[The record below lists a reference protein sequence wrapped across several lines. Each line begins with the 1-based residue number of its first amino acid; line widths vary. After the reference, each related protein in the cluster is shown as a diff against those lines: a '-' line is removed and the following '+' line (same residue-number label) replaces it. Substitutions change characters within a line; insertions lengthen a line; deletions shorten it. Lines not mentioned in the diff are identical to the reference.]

1 MKNFYLFILLSL
13 NSFAQTV
20 LPEDV
25 VGLCSGQSVVVS
37 NPTSTLYNNLRA
49 HCSTTPLTNTLVL
62 YYVQIESGTT
72 FTFEVTPQANI
83 DYDFASWLNPNFSNL
98 GPADRGSQ
106 NDPTMVGVYAVGL
119 SMLEPTQ
126 TCEVPGAS
134 LPFET
139 GVVPGLVRY
148 YDVEPGDGILI
159 AINRWTT
166 TDAGFEIT
174 FGGDAVLDC
183 DVDPRLYEKCDL
195 NHDGKETFDLLEIS
209 EEINNVNNAFTI
221 DFFEDRAD
229 AMDMNATNVLQ
240 SPYEVDVDDS
250 PAFIYARFLRANGV
264 YAKTID
270 IELVVTRTPKQ
281 PEEPL
286 KYEIC
291 DYDGDRKEV
300 FNLRKFESALSDLNG
315 VDTGFKYYISI
326 EDAEAELERKEED
339 EEVLNYIEGPD
350 SYESES
356 GIIYIVAD
364 IDGKCK
370 AIIPLELK
378 VNTMPVVSSKIIY
391 SDLCGVENSKELNN
405 TYNLLDF
412 LPEVLSPVK
421 DIKSYDIS
429 FYLSESDVD
438 ANNSIEDPSQFKIP
452 FGENVKIIIRIQNSA
467 GCYVFSTI
475 ELFSVARL
483 HFEDKVVANCSQ
495 YILPELP
502 LGYGYYTEPNGKGS
516 EIIVGS
522 EAAVIYGFKTIYV
535 YAYKNNI
542 VNDKEV
548 LSECSYEAKF
558 EIKIV
563 DCEIPKGISPNG
575 DGLNDFWD
583 LRAFEVY
590 DLKIYNRYGR
600 EVFSYGKGYTIQ
612 WMGQSTNGKLLP
624 DGTYWF
630 VFNSFGGRKEGWV
643 QINR

>member
-1 MKNFYLFILLSL
+1 MRKLYLFLLITL

-20 LPEDV
+20 LPEDI

-49 HCSTTPLTNTLVL
+49 QCSTTPLTNTLVL

-83 DYDFASWLNPNFSNL
+83 DYDFASWLNPNFNNL

-148 YDVEPGDGILI
+148 YDVQPGDGILI

-183 DVDPRLYEKCDL
+183 DLDPRLYEKCDL
-195 NHDGKETFDLLEIS
+195 NHDGKEIFDLLAIGA
-209 EEINNVNNAFTI
+209 EINNVTNAFTI
-221 DFFEDRAD
+221 DFFENRAD
-229 AMDMNATNVLQ
+229 AMNMNATNVLQ
-240 SPYEVDVDDS
+240 GPYEVDVDDS
-250 PAFIYARFLRANGV
+250 PKFIYARFLRANGV

-270 IELVVTRTPKQ
+270 IELVVTRSPKQ
-281 PEEPL
+281 PNQPL
-286 KYEIC
+286 RYEIC
-291 DYDGDRKEV
+291 DYDGDSMEE
-300 FNLRKFESALSDLNG
+300 FNLRKFESTLSDLNG
-315 VDTGFKYYISI
+315 VNTGFKYYTEI
-326 EDAEAELERKEED
+326 EDAEVELEREED
-339 EEVLNYIEGPD
+339 EEEVIRYIESPG
-350 SYESES
+350 SYISES
-356 GIIYIVAD
+356 KIIYIVAD

-378 VNTMPVVSSKIIY
+378 VNTMPVVSTKIVY
-391 SDLCGVENSKELNN
+391 SDLCGVENGKELNN

-412 LPEVLSPVK
+412 LPEVLSPMR
-421 DIKSYDIS
+421 DIDSYEIS
-429 FYLSESDVD
+429 FYKSQSDLD
-438 ANNSIEDPSQFKIP
+438 MNISIVNPSQIQIP
-452 FGENVKIIIRIQNSA
+452 FGENATIIVKIQNRA
-467 GCYVFSTI
+467 GCYVFSSI
-475 ELFSVARL
+475 ELFSVARM
-483 HFEDKVVANCSQ
+483 HFEDKVILNCAE
-495 YILPELP
+495 YVLPKLPE
-502 LGYGYYTEPNGKGS
+502 GYGYYTEPNGKGN

-522 EAAVIYGFKTIYV
+522 KESVIYSFKTIYV
-535 YAYKNNI
+535 YAYKNNL
-542 VNDKEV
+542 VNDKVVE
-548 LSECSYEAKF
+548 SDCSYEAKF
-558 EIKIV
+558 EIKII
-563 DCEIPKGISPNG
+563 DCEIPKGVSPNG
-575 DGLNDFWD
+575 DGLNDYWD
-583 LRAFEVY
+583 LKAFEVY

-600 EVFSYGKGYTIQ
+600 EVFSYGVGYTIQ
-612 WMGQSTNGKLLP
+612 WMGQSNNGKLLP
-624 DGTYWF
+624 DGTYWY

-643 QINR
+643 QLNR